1 MKSIP
6 ALTFAAIALGAGS
19 FASAALINVNYTGG
33 GTPPAE
39 SGLVGPAGG
48 LGTTWNQLNSTSSG
62 ALVDSTGAATTAT
75 VGLTNLDFTAH
86 DTPTI
91 DLTMLRGS
99 FTNFSKGVDNTVV
112 TIGGLNVGGIYDI
125 WLVTLRH
132 QPWQPENPTPGTEQ
146 YVGWWSTTNTTTSSS
161 SQLVDARGAVI
172 NTTTF
177 VDGYNY
183 VLFDNVVANGSG
195 QIVFT
200 GVAGSLLDG
209 SDNSSR
215 LGLNGLQINPVPEPG
230 SLALIALGGLLG
242 LRRRRR

>member
-1 MKSIP
+1 MKSKP
-6 ALTFAAIALGAGS
+6 ALTLAVIALGAGS
-19 FASAALINVNYTGG
+19 FASAALINVSYTGG
-33 GTPPAE
+33 TPETE
-39 SGLVGPAGG
+39 STLSGPGGG
-48 LGTTWNQLNSTSSG
+48 LGTTWNQVNATSSG

-75 VGLTNLDFTAH
+75 VSLSNLGFTAY
-86 DTPTI
+86 DTPVI

-99 FTNFSKGVDNTVV
+99 FTNFGKGVDNTVV
-112 TIGGLNVGGIYDI
+112 TIGGLAIGGIYDI
-125 WLVTLRH
+125 WMVTLRN
-132 QPWQPENPTPGTEQ
+132 QPWQPANPDPGTEQ

-215 LGLNGLQINPVPEPG
+215 LGLNGLQINQVPEPSAALLSG
-230 SLALIALGGLLG
+230 LGLLAL
-242 LRRRRR
+242 LRRRR